1 MSVGKASIKRAA
13 SAETKKTASK
23 TTKTKTTPSKEVK
36 TSVLTPMNSEE
47 LQVVFLKDKTSGEA
61 EKANRPIRI
70 TDDLPDYLL

>member
-23 TTKTKTTPSKEVK
+23 TTKTTPSKEVK